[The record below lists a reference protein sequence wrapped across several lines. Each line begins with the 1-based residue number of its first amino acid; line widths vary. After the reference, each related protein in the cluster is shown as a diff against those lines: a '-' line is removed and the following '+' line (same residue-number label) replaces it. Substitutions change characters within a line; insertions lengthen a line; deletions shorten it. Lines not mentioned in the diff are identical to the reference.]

1 MNSDRKNQNEI
12 ESMISEALKAEP
24 DLSLS
29 STFTDKLVGKV
40 KRYLVWKELFTEF
53 AMKIGLVAGTFIVL
67 GICLIFRSPIEINPV
82 ILFLFKNKQ
91 IIIVLGIL
99 ILFTYFIDQVLLRY
113 FFRKKISSEKYY

>member
-1 MNSDRKNQNEI
+1 
-12 ESMISEALKAEP
+12 MISEALKAEP